1 VELQKIILY
10 YGFAPIA
17 DPEALKLWQ
26 KTLCESLGLKGRIL
40 ISKHGINGTLG
51 GDMSALKKYARQT
64 KEYPGFKK
72 IDFKWSD
79 GTGNDFP
86 RLRVRVRSEL
96 VAFNAPDEVIVDA
109 NGVVGGGKH
118 LKPKQVDALV
128 AERGDEVVFFD
139 GRNAFEAKIGK
150 FKNAIIPDVQTT
162 HDFIRDIESG
172 KYDDIKDKPI
182 VTYCTGGIRCEILSS
197 IMIKRGFKEVYQID
211 GGIVRYGESQGDK
224 SLWEGSLYV
233 FDDRLNINFTPDAV
247 TIGECEACSGPTSS
261 FRNCG
266 SLACR
271 DLVLLCDACA
281 EKPASLECKP
291 HHTRGRR
298 KEAVG

>member
-1 VELQKIILY
+1 
-10 YGFAPIA
+10 
-17 DPEALKLWQ
+17 
-26 KTLCESLGLKGRIL
+26 
-40 ISKHGINGTLG
+40 
-51 GDMSALKKYARQT
+51 
-64 KEYPGFKK
+64 
-72 IDFKWSD
+72 
-79 GTGNDFP
+79 
-86 RLRVRVRSEL
+86 
-96 VAFNAPDEVIVDA
+96 VDA
-109 NGVVGGGKH
+109 GGVVGGGKH
-118 LKPKQVDALV
+118 LKPAQVDALV

-150 FKNAIIPDVQTT
+150 FKNAIIPDVQTS

-261 FRNCG
+261 FRNCTNLG
-266 SLACR
+266 CK
-271 DLVLLCDACA
+271 DLVLLCDHCF
-281 EKPASLECKP
+281 EDPANVQCNET
-291 HHTRGRR
+291 HTRGRR